1 MARIDLRRAL
11 SIFCI
16 TFVAGAA
23 AFHFNVVG
31 HTAYAVE
38 RAVMGAI
45 DEQLPTVSEMEALAR
60 ANRLVARKA
69 VPAVVHILSTTRRE
83 MDLPPE
89 DEIPEW
95 LQTRPGWDRF
105 SEEEQKEIWREQRR
119 ELLRRGGRRSL
130 GQGSGVIIDAR
141 KGLILTNYHVAGEA
155 DSIEVRLNDGRRFEA
170 TLVGKDRPTDL
181 AVVKIEA
188 DQLFELAIGDSERLQ
203 VGDPVMTIGNPF
215 GNFNGSVSKGI
226 VSAMDRSQVGI
237 IDYEGFIQTDAVINP
252 GNSGGPMVNMRAEIV
267 GINTAIES
275 TTGSFNGIG
284 LAIPSSRVN
293 RVLPTLLKGEQVVR
307 GYLGV
312 QIGNVQDD
320 TDVHERL
327 AWNER
332 HGVIIDRVV
341 PNSPAAEAGFREHD
355 ILVNMDG
362 DPIDSSTHLTE
373 HIAYTS
379 PGEKLVFDVWR
390 NERMVSLQAVIGRQ
404 PYGFS
409 TRPTRFRR
417 GNGAPPEPVED
428 GADLA
433 TLGFEVETLD
443 RQLAETYHLQGVA
456 AEGVV
461 VTHVNPDC
469 DARVKNVKP
478 GDLIVA
484 VNGNSVSNIAELE
497 TVLKYVSTTEA
508 VDLRL
513 RNRKGS
519 RHVQLDVAE

>member
-1 MARIDLRRAL
+1 M

-23 AFHFNVVG
+23 VFHFNLVG

-45 DEQLPTVSEMEALAR
+45 DEQLPTVSEMDALAR

-69 VPAVVHILSTTRRE
+69 VPAVVHIVTTTRHV

-95 LQTRPGWDRF
+95 FDRMPGWDSL
-105 SEEEQKEIWREQRR
+105 SEEEKRDFWRERR
-119 ELLRRGGRRSL
+119 KELERRGGRRSR

-141 KGLILTNYHVAGEA
+141 QGLILTNYHVAGEA

-170 TLVGKDRPTDL
+170 TLVGKDRATDL

-226 VSAMDRSQVGI
+226 VSAMDRSEVGI

-275 TTGSFNGIG
+275 NNGMFNGIG

-293 RVLPTLLKGEQVVR
+293 RVLPALLKGEQVVR

-312 QIGNVQDD
+312 QMGNVQDEP
-320 TDVHERL
+320 DVHERL
-327 AWNER
+327 AWDER
-332 HGVIIDRVV
+332 HGVVIDRVV
-341 PNSPAAEAGFREHD
+341 PNSPAAEAGFRKDD
-355 ILVNMDG
+355 ILVNLDG
-362 DPIDSSTHLTE
+362 DPIDSSTHLSE

-379 PGEKLVFDVWR
+379 PGERLVFDVWR
-390 NERMVSLQAVIGRQ
+390 NELMVSLQAVIGRQ

-409 TRPTRFRR
+409 TRANRFRR
-417 GNGAPPEPVED
+417 GNGALPEPVED

-433 TLGFEVETLD
+433 KLGFEVETLD
-443 RQLAETYHLQGVA
+443 RHLAKTYHLQGVA

-461 VTHVNPDC
+461 VTHVDPNC
-469 DARVKNVKP
+469 DARAKNVRP

-497 TVLKYVSTTEA
+497 TVLKYVSTAQA

>member
-1 MARIDLRRAL
+1 M

-16 TFVAGAA
+16 TFALGAA

-45 DEQLPTVSEMEALAR
+45 DEQLPTVSEMDALAR

-69 VPAVVHILSTTRRE
+69 VPAVVHILTTTRRE

-95 LQTRPGWDRF
+95 LERRPGWDRL
-105 SEEEQKEIWREQRR
+105 SEEQQREIWREQRE
-119 ELLRRGGRRSL
+119 ELQRRGGRRFR

-141 KGLILTNYHVAGEA
+141 QGFILTNYHVAGEA

-170 TLVGKDRPTDL
+170 TLVGKDRATDL

-188 DQLFELAIGDSERLQ
+188 EQLFELAIGDSETLQ

-215 GNFNGSVSKGI
+215 GNFAGSVSKGI

-252 GNSGGPMVNMRAEIV
+252 GNSGGPLVNMRAEIV

-275 TTGSFNGIG
+275 TTGWFNGIG

-312 QIGNVQDD
+312 QMGNVQDEPD
-320 TDVHERL
+320 IPERL
-327 AWNER
+327 AWDER

-341 PNSPAAEAGFREHD
+341 PNSPAAEAGFRKDD
-355 ILVNMDG
+355 ILVNLDG
-362 DPIDSSTHLTE
+362 DPIDSSTYLSE
-373 HIAYTS
+373 HVAYTQ

-390 NERMVSLQAVIGRQ
+390 NRRMVSLLVVVGRQ
-404 PYGFS
+404 PFGFS
-409 TRPTRFRR
+409 TRLARFRR
-417 GNGAPPEPVED
+417 GNRALPEPVED

-433 TLGFEVETLD
+433 KLGFEVQTLD
-443 RQLAETYHLQGVA
+443 RQLAKTYHLQGVA

-461 VTHVNPDC
+461 VTHVDPDR
-469 DARVKNVKP
+469 DAKAKNVKP

-484 VNGNSVSNIAELE
+484 VNGNSVSNIEELE
-497 TVLKYVSTTEA
+497 TLLKYISTTES

-513 RNRKGS
+513 RNRRGS
-519 RHVQLDVAE
+519 RHVQLNVAK

>member
-1 MARIDLRRAL
+1 M

-23 AFHFNVVG
+23 VFHFNLVG

-45 DEQLPTVSEMEALAR
+45 DEQLPTVSEMESLAR
-60 ANRLVARKA
+60 VNRLVARKA
-69 VPAVVHILSTTRRE
+69 VPAVVHIVTTTRHV

-89 DEIPEW
+89 DEIPRW
-95 LQTRPGWDRF
+95 LERRPGWDRL
-105 SEEEQKEIWREQRR
+105 SEEEQKEVWREQRQ
-119 ELLRRGGRRSL
+119 ELERRGGRRSR

-141 KGLILTNYHVAGEA
+141 QGLILTNYHVAGEA
-155 DSIEVRLNDGRRFEA
+155 DSIEVRLNDGRRFDA
-170 TLVGKDRPTDL
+170 TLVGKDRATDL

-188 DQLFELAIGDSERLQ
+188 DQLFELAIGDSETVQ

-215 GNFNGSVSKGI
+215 GNFAGTVSKGI

-252 GNSGGPMVNMRAEIV
+252 GNSGGPLVNMRAEIV

-275 TTGSFNGIG
+275 NNGMFNGIG
-284 LAIPSSRVN
+284 LAIPSSRVS
-293 RVLPTLLKGEQVVR
+293 RVLPALLKGEQVVR

-312 QIGNVQDD
+312 EMLGARESVDD
-320 TDVHERL
+320 FREPEILKRLGWDERY
-327 AWNER
+327 
-332 HGVIIDRVV
+332 GVIVRRVV
-341 PNSPAAEAGFREHD
+341 PNSPAAEAGFREDD
-355 ILVNMDG
+355 ILVNLDG

-373 HIAYTS
+373 HIAYTT
-379 PGEKLVFDVWR
+379 PGDRLVFDVWR
-390 NERMVSLQAVIGRQ
+390 NARMVSLQAVVGRQ

-409 TRPTRFRR
+409 TRANRFRR
-417 GNGAPPEPVED
+417 GNGALPKPVED

-433 TLGFEVETLD
+433 MLGFEVETLD
-443 RQLAETYHLQGVA
+443 RQLAKTYHLQGVA

-469 DARVKNVKP
+469 DARAKNVKP

-497 TVLKYVSTTEA
+497 TVLKYVSTTQA